1 MTEPDYTENL
11 RQLRSALQVSVPNS
25 EDCGVLTG
33 YVVITQWRDNEG
45 DEWLM
50 TTAGD
55 INDQGASARAIK
67 ATRFAKTRS
76 FGRWLLHTQDTLY
89 DHFTKDDD

>member
-1 MTEPDYTENL
+1 
-11 RQLRSALQVSVPNS
+11 
-25 EDCGVLTG
+25 
-33 YVVITQWRDNEG
+33 VITQWRDNDG

-55 INDQGASARAIK
+55 INDQGASAWAIK
-67 ATRFAKTRS
+67 
-76 FGRWLLHTQDTLY
+76 GWLLHAQDSLY

>member
-1 MTEPDYTENL
+1 LSQTEQL

-25 EDCGVLTG
+25 EDCGILTG
-33 YVVITQWRDNEG
+33 YVVISQWRDNEG

-55 INDQGASARAIK
+55 INDQGAAAWAIK
-67 ATRFAKTRS
+67 
-76 FGRWLLHTQDTLY
+76 GWLVHTLDNLFEHFQDG
-89 DHFTKDDD
+89 DDD